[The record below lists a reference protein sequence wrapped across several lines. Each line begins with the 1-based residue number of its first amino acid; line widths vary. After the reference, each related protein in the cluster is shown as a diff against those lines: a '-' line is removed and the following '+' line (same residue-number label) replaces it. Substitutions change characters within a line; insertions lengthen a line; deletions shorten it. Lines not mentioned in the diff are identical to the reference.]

1 MHIQYSAT
9 AHPGGELLDG
19 TAQHGQRFTFT
30 LGDGAAL
37 AAIETCV
44 ASMSQGE
51 VAELICTPEHAFG
64 PGGGDQA
71 WAPHHGTV
79 RFEIELCF
87 WGAAQKNPWELSLKD
102 RIELAEETKAAGTQR
117 FKSKDFEA
125 AAAKYLKVTRVL
137 RNDVESE
144 DAQPWLIAGWNNA
157 AACQLKLG
165 ESRAVQFHPHGGT
178 IQFRLA
184 LRTYDAPPWGVRL
197 MSQTKSR
204 KIPTRKILPLFF
216 ARAGRHTD
224 ALASCTKV
232 LEFEPG
238 NTKAMYRSAQA
249 HLGLEDYQAARDV
262 LRAARALDPAN
273 ASVQQALKQAES
285 SLAAENKAQ
294 QQVYAGMFAS

>member
-1 MHIQYSAT
+1 VHIQYSAT

-165 ESRAVQFHPHGGT
+165 
-178 IQFRLA
+178 
-184 LRTYDAPPWGVRL
+184 
-197 MSQTKSR
+197 
-204 KIPTRKILPLFF
+204 
-216 ARAGRHTD
+216 RHTD

-238 NTKAMYRSAQA
+238 NAKAMYRSAQA